1 MKTKNIFLTVALGVG
16 ALTFSSCSDYLNV
29 DRYFND
35 RMTEEKLFE
44 DKKYSEQWLAGVY
57 THLLGP
63 NDDVCSKG
71 NTPHNFSD
79 DMYFGD
85 RNGLYRNLK
94 YGMYDENAFQR
105 SWQECYIG
113 IRDASTFIRNIHVN
127 KDFTQEEIA
136 DYRGQARFLR
146 AYYYWLLL
154 RKYGPIPL
162 IPNDGE
168 MDYTAE
174 YGDLALPRNSYD
186 ECANYIADE
195 MAIAAGELAT
205 TRTNSDINRATRGA
219 ALALRAKVLLY
230 AASPLANGNTE
241 MADLTDDKGNALISQ
256 EYDESKWARA
266 AAAAKDVM
274 ELDIYRLY
282 VANRR
287 YNNDGGQAYPET
299 LMPPITDD
307 NREYSENEWPNG
319 WKNIDPFESYRS
331 IFNGDLQPTANP
343 ELIFT
348 RGVNTRKEGEVDPE
362 KVMTEDVQVMV
373 QHQMPFQM
381 GGYNCHGITLKQCDA
396 YYMNDGSDIPGKDDC
411 LGRGDGSSRVTGFVT
426 EENKDQYKP
435 LPVGV
440 SLQYANREPRFYAS
454 VAYNGSVWEMTT
466 SYDEDKRFYRAWYYH
481 GSENGKLAQSPDL
494 YLRTGIGVKKFYNPQ
509 DSYQNGGR
517 IIPKTE
523 PAIRYAEVL
532 LIYAEALNELSNS
545 YEIPS
550 WDGSKT
556 HTIKRDEAEMA
567 KGIEPIRIR
576 AGVPNYKAEV
586 YHSKDLF
593 RKALKRERQI
603 ELFAE
608 GHRYYDLRRWKDAP
622 EEEATMM
629 YGCNTNIGE
638 NNRDLFY
645 IPTVIPSM
653 PSVFTKKMYFWPISH
668 DELKKNSRLTQNPG
682 WTYYD

>member
-1 MKTKNIFLTVALGVG
+1 MKIKNILLTAALGVS
-16 ALTFSSCSDYLNV
+16 ALAFSSCSDYLNV

-57 THLLGP
+57 THLLGC

-85 RNGLYRNLK
+85 RSGLYRNLK
-94 YGMYDENAFQR
+94 YGMYDEGAFQR
-105 SWQECYIG
+105 SWKECYIG

-174 YGDLALPRNSYD
+174 YEDLALPRNSYD
-186 ECANYIADE
+186 ECADYIADE
-195 MAIAAGELAT
+195 MAIAAGELAI

-241 MADLTDDKGNALISQ
+241 MADLTDDKGNILISQ

-274 ELDIYRLY
+274 DLDIYHLY
-282 VANRR
+282 VASRR

-299 LMPPITDD
+299 IIPPVTDE

-331 IFNGDLQPTANP
+331 IFNGDVQPKANS

-348 RGVNTRKEGEVDPE
+348 RGVNTRKEGDFDGF
-362 KVMTEDVQVMV
+362 MTEDVETMVM
-373 QHQMPFQM
+373 HQMPFQM

-396 YYMNDGSDIPGKDDC
+396 YYMNDGSDVPGKDDC
-411 LGRGDGSSRVTGFVT
+411 LGRGDGSSRITGFVT

-435 LPVGV
+435 LPTGV

-454 VAYNGSVWEMTT
+454 VAYNGSIWEMTT

-494 YLRTGIGVKKFYNPQ
+494 YLRTGIGIKKFYNPQ

-545 YEIPS
+545 YEIAS

-556 HTIKRDEAEMA
+556 YTIKRDEAEMK

-586 YHSKDLF
+586 YNNKDLF

-638 NNRDLFY
+638 NNRDMFY

-653 PSVFTKKMYFWPISH
+653 PSVFTKKMYFGLS
-668 DELKKNSRLTQNPG
+668 LMMN
-682 WTYYD
+682 

>member
-1 MKTKNIFLTVALGVG
+1 MKTKNIFLTVALGIG
-16 ALTFSSCSDYLNV
+16 TFAFSSCSDYLNV

-44 DKKYSEQWLAGVY
+44 DKTYSEQWLAGVY
-57 THLLGP
+57 THLLGC

-85 RNGLYRNLK
+85 RSGLYRNLK
-94 YGMYDENAFQR
+94 YGMYDEGAFQR
-105 SWQECYIG
+105 SWKECYIG
-113 IRDASTFIRNIHVN
+113 IRDASTLIRNIHMN
-127 KDFTQEEIA
+127 KDFSSKEIA

-174 YGDLALPRNSYD
+174 YGDLAIPRNSYD
-186 ECANYIADE
+186 ECANYIAEE
-195 MAIAAGELAT
+195 MAIAAGELET

-274 ELDIYRLY
+274 DLDIYHLY
-282 VANRR
+282 AAPRR

-299 LMPPITDD
+299 VMPPVTDE

-331 IFNGDLQPTANP
+331 IFNGDLQPKANP

-348 RGVNTRKEGEVDPE
+348 RGVNTRKEGEISD
-362 KVMTEDVQVMV
+362 MGLEDIQVMV

-396 YYMNDGSDIPGKDDC
+396 YYMSDGSDVPGKDDC
-411 LGRGDGSSRVTGFVT
+411 LGRGDGSSRITGFVT

-494 YLRTGIGVKKFYNPQ
+494 YLRTGIGVKKFYNPH

-517 IIPKTE
+517 IIHKTE

-532 LIYAEALNELSNS
+532 LIYAEALNELSSS
-545 YEIPS
+545 YEISS

-556 HTIKRDEAEMA
+556 YTIKRDEAEMA

-586 YHSKDLF
+586 YNNKDLF

>member
-1 MKTKNIFLTVALGVG
+1 MKTKNIFLTVALGIG
-16 ALTFSSCSDYLNV
+16 TFAFSSCSDYLNV

-44 DKKYSEQWLAGVY
+44 DKTYSEQWLAGVY
-57 THLLGP
+57 SHLLGC

-85 RNGLYRNLK
+85 RSGLYRSLK
-94 YGMYDENAFQR
+94 YGLYNEGSYQY
-105 SWQECYIG
+105 SWRECYIG

-127 KDFTQEEIA
+127 KDFSTREIA

-154 RKYGPIPL
+154 RKYGPVPL
-162 IPNDGE
+162 LPNNGE

-174 YGDLALPRNSYD
+174 YGDLAIPRNSYD
-186 ECANYIADE
+186 ECANYIAEE
-195 MAIAAGELAT
+195 MAIAAGELET

-274 ELDIYRLY
+274 DLDIYHLY
-282 VANRR
+282 VAPRR

-299 LMPPITDD
+299 IMPPVTNE

-331 IFNGDLQPTANP
+331 IFNGDLQPKANP

-348 RGVNTRKEGEVDPE
+348 RGVNTRKEGDIND
-362 KVMTEDVQVMV
+362 MGLEDVQVMV

-396 YYMNDGSDIPGKDDC
+396 YYMNDGSDVPGKDDC

-556 HTIKRDEAEMA
+556 HTIKRDETEMA
-567 KGIEPIRIR
+567 RGIEPIRIR

-638 NNRDLFY
+638 NNKDMFY

>member
-1 MKTKNIFLTVALGVG
+1 MKTKNIFLTVALGIDTF
-16 ALTFSSCSDYLNV
+16 AFSSCSDYLNV

-44 DKKYSEQWLAGVY
+44 DKTYSEQWLAGVY
-57 THLLGP
+57 SHLLGC

-85 RNGLYRNLK
+85 RSGLYRSLK
-94 YGMYDENAFQR
+94 YGLYNEGSYQY
-105 SWQECYIG
+105 SWRECYIG

-127 KDFTQEEIA
+127 KDFSTREIA

-154 RKYGPIPL
+154 RKYGPVPL
-162 IPNDGE
+162 LPNDGE

-174 YGDLALPRNSYD
+174 YGDLAIPRNSYD
-186 ECANYIADE
+186 ECANYIAEE
-195 MAIAAGELAT
+195 MAIAAGELET

-274 ELDIYRLY
+274 DLDIYHLY
-282 VANRR
+282 VAPRR

-299 LMPPITDD
+299 IMPPVTNE

-331 IFNGDLQPTANP
+331 IFNGDLQPKANP

-348 RGVNTRKEGEVDPE
+348 RGVNTRKEGDIND
-362 KVMTEDVQVMV
+362 MGLEDVQVMV

-396 YYMNDGSDIPGKDDC
+396 YYMNDGSDVPGKDDC
-411 LGRGDGSSRVTGFVT
+411 LGRGDGSSRITGFVT

-494 YLRTGIGVKKFYNPQ
+494 YLRTGIGIKKFYNPQ

-545 YEIPS
+545 YEIAS

-556 HTIKRDEAEMA
+556 YTIKRDEAEMA

-593 RKALKRERQI
+593 RKTLKRERQI

-638 NNRDLFY
+638 NNRDMFY

>member
-1 MKTKNIFLTVALGVG
+1 MKTKNIFLTVTLGIG
-16 ALTFSSCSDYLNV
+16 TFAFSSCSDYLNV

-44 DKKYSEQWLAGVY
+44 DKTYSEQWLAGVY
-57 THLLGP
+57 SHLLGC

-85 RNGLYRNLK
+85 RSGLYRSLK
-94 YGMYDENAFQR
+94 YGLYNEGSYQY
-105 SWQECYIG
+105 SWRECYIG

-127 KDFTQEEIA
+127 KDFSTREIA

-154 RKYGPIPL
+154 RKYGPVPL
-162 IPNDGE
+162 LPNDGE

-174 YGDLALPRNSYD
+174 YGDLAIPRNSYD
-186 ECANYIADE
+186 ECANYIAEE
-195 MAIAAGELAT
+195 MAIAAGELET

-274 ELDIYRLY
+274 DLDIYHLY
-282 VANRR
+282 VAPRR

-299 LMPPITDD
+299 IMPPVTNE

-331 IFNGDLQPTANP
+331 IFNGDLQPKANP

-348 RGVNTRKEGEVDPE
+348 RGVNTRKEGDIND
-362 KVMTEDVQVMV
+362 MGLEDVQVMV

-396 YYMNDGSDIPGKDDC
+396 YYMNDGSDVPGKDDC

-556 HTIKRDEAEMA
+556 HTIKRDETEMA
-567 KGIEPIRIR
+567 RGIEPIRIR

-638 NNRDLFY
+638 NNKDMFY

>member
-1 MKTKNIFLTVALGVG
+1 MKTKNIFLTVALGIG
-16 ALTFSSCSDYLNV
+16 TFAFSSCSDYLNV

-44 DKKYSEQWLAGVY
+44 DKTYSEQWLAGVY
-57 THLLGP
+57 SHLLGC

-85 RNGLYRNLK
+85 RSGLYRSLK
-94 YGMYDENAFQR
+94 YGLYNEGSYQY
-105 SWQECYIG
+105 SWRECYIG

-127 KDFTQEEIA
+127 KDFSTREIA

-154 RKYGPIPL
+154 RKYGPVPL
-162 IPNDGE
+162 LPNDGE

-174 YGDLALPRNSYD
+174 YGDLAIPRNSYD
-186 ECANYIADE
+186 ECANYIAEE
-195 MAIAAGELAT
+195 MAIAAGELET

-274 ELDIYRLY
+274 DLDIYHLY
-282 VANRR
+282 VAPRR

-299 LMPPITDD
+299 IMPPVTNE

-331 IFNGDLQPTANP
+331 IFNGDLQPKANP

-348 RGVNTRKEGEVDPE
+348 RGVNTRKEGDIND
-362 KVMTEDVQVMV
+362 MGLEDVQVMV

-396 YYMNDGSDIPGKDDC
+396 YYMNDGSDVPGKDDC

-494 YLRTGIGVKKFYNPQ
+494 YLRTGIGVKKFYNAQ

>member
-1 MKTKNIFLTVALGVG
+1 MKTKNIFLTVALGIG
-16 ALTFSSCSDYLNV
+16 TFAFSSCSDYLNV

-44 DKKYSEQWLAGVY
+44 DKTYSEQWLAGVY
-57 THLLGP
+57 THLLGC

-85 RNGLYRNLK
+85 RSGLYRNLK
-94 YGMYDENAFQR
+94 YGMYDEGAFQR
-105 SWQECYIG
+105 SWKECYIG
-113 IRDASTFIRNIHVN
+113 IRDASTLIRNIHMN
-127 KDFTQEEIA
+127 KDFSSKEIA

-174 YGDLALPRNSYD
+174 YGDLAIPRNSYD
-186 ECANYIADE
+186 ECANYIAEE
-195 MAIAAGELAT
+195 MAIAAGELET

-274 ELDIYRLY
+274 DLDIYHLY
-282 VANRR
+282 AAPRR

-299 LMPPITDD
+299 VMPPVTDE

-331 IFNGDLQPTANP
+331 IFNGDLQPKANP

-348 RGVNTRKEGEVDPE
+348 RGVNTRKEGEISD
-362 KVMTEDVQVMV
+362 MGLEDIQVMV

-396 YYMNDGSDIPGKDDC
+396 YYMSDGSDVPGKDDC
-411 LGRGDGSSRVTGFVT
+411 LGRGDGSSRITGFVT

-517 IIPKTE
+517 IIHKTE

-532 LIYAEALNELSNS
+532 LIYAEALNELSSS
-545 YEIPS
+545 YEISS

-556 HTIKRDEAEMA
+556 YTIKRDEAEMA

-586 YHSKDLF
+586 YNNKDLF

>member
-1 MKTKNIFLTVALGVG
+1 MKIKNILLTAALGVS
-16 ALTFSSCSDYLNV
+16 ALAFSSCSDYLNV

-57 THLLGP
+57 THLLGC

-85 RNGLYRNLK
+85 RSGLYRNLK
-94 YGMYDENAFQR
+94 YGMYDEGAFQR
-105 SWQECYIG
+105 SWKECYIG

-162 IPNDGE
+162 IPNEGE

-174 YGDLALPRNSYD
+174 YEDLALPRNSYD
-186 ECANYIADE
+186 ECADYIADE
-195 MAIAAGELAT
+195 MAIAAGELAI

-241 MADLTDDKGNALISQ
+241 MADLTDDKGNILISQ

-274 ELDIYRLY
+274 DLDIYHLY
-282 VANRR
+282 VASRR

-299 LMPPITDD
+299 IIPPVTDE

-331 IFNGDLQPTANP
+331 IFNGDVQPKANS

-348 RGVNTRKEGEVDPE
+348 RGVNTRKEGDFDGF
-362 KVMTEDVQVMV
+362 MTEDVETMVM
-373 QHQMPFQM
+373 HQMPFQM

-396 YYMNDGSDIPGKDDC
+396 YYMNDGSDVPGKDDC
-411 LGRGDGSSRVTGFVT
+411 LGRGDGSSRITGFVT

-435 LPVGV
+435 LPTGV

-454 VAYNGSVWEMTT
+454 VAYNGSIWEMTT

-494 YLRTGIGVKKFYNPQ
+494 YLRTGIGIKKFYNPQ

-545 YEIPS
+545 YEIAS

-556 HTIKRDEAEMA
+556 YTIKRDEAEMK

-586 YHSKDLF
+586 YNNKDLF

-638 NNRDLFY
+638 NNRDMFY

>member
-1 MKTKNIFLTVALGVG
+1 MKIKNILLTAALGVS
-16 ALTFSSCSDYLNV
+16 ALAFSSCSDYLNV

-57 THLLGP
+57 THLLGC

-85 RNGLYRNLK
+85 RSGLYRNLK
-94 YGMYDENAFQR
+94 YGMYDEGAFQR
-105 SWQECYIG
+105 SWKECYIG

-174 YGDLALPRNSYD
+174 YEDLALPRNSYD
-186 ECANYIADE
+186 ECADYIADE
-195 MAIAAGELAT
+195 MAIAAGELVI

-241 MADLTDDKGNALISQ
+241 MADLTDDKGNILISQ

-274 ELDIYRLY
+274 DLDIYHLY
-282 VANRR
+282 VASRR

-299 LMPPITDD
+299 IIPPVTDE

-331 IFNGDLQPTANP
+331 IFNGDVQPKANS

-348 RGVNTRKEGEVDPE
+348 RGVNTRKEGDFDGF
-362 KVMTEDVQVMV
+362 MTEDVETMVM
-373 QHQMPFQM
+373 HQMPFQM

-396 YYMNDGSDIPGKDDC
+396 YYMNDGSDVPGKDDC
-411 LGRGDGSSRVTGFVT
+411 LGRGDGSSRITGFVT

-435 LPVGV
+435 LPTGV

-454 VAYNGSVWEMTT
+454 VAYNGSIWEMTT

-494 YLRTGIGVKKFYNPQ
+494 YLRTGIGIKKFYNPQ

-545 YEIPS
+545 YEIAS

-556 HTIKRDEAEMA
+556 YTIKRDEAEMK

-586 YHSKDLF
+586 YNNKDLF

-638 NNRDLFY
+638 NNRDMFY

>member
-1 MKTKNIFLTVALGVG
+1 MKTKNIFLTVALGIG
-16 ALTFSSCSDYLNV
+16 AFAFSSCSYYLNV

-44 DKKYSEQWLAGVY
+44 DKKYSEEWLAGVY
-57 THLLGP
+57 SHLLGC

-85 RNGLYRNLK
+85 RSGLYRSLK
-94 YGMYDENAFQR
+94 YGLYNESSYQF
-105 SWQECYIG
+105 SWRECYIG

-127 KDFTQEEIA
+127 KDFSPKEIA

-162 IPNDGE
+162 LPNDGE

-174 YGDLALPRNSYD
+174 YGDLAIPRNSYD
-186 ECANYIADE
+186 ECANYIAEE
-195 MAIAAGELAT
+195 MAIAAGELET

-241 MADLTDDKGNALISQ
+241 MADLTDDKGNSLISQ

-274 ELDIYRLY
+274 DLDIYQLY

-299 LMPPITDD
+299 IMPPITNE

-331 IFNGDLQPTANP
+331 IFNGDVQPKANP

-348 RGVNTRKEGEVDPE
+348 RGVNTRKEGEISD
-362 KVMTEDVQVMV
+362 MGLEDIQVMV

-396 YYMNDGSDIPGKDDC
+396 YYMSDGSDVPGKDDC

-517 IIPKTE
+517 IIHKTE

-532 LIYAEALNELSNS
+532 LIYAEALNELSSS
-545 YEIPS
+545 YEISS

-556 HTIKRDEAEMA
+556 YTIKRDEAEMA

-586 YHSKDLF
+586 YNNKDLF

>member
-1 MKTKNIFLTVALGVG
+1 MKTKNIFLTVALGIG
-16 ALTFSSCSDYLNV
+16 TFAFSSCSDYLNV

-44 DKKYSEQWLAGVY
+44 DKTYSEQWLAGVY
-57 THLLGP
+57 SHLLGC

-85 RNGLYRNLK
+85 RSGLYRSLK
-94 YGMYDENAFQR
+94 YGLYNEGSYQY
-105 SWQECYIG
+105 SWRECYIG

-127 KDFTQEEIA
+127 KDFSTREIA

-154 RKYGPIPL
+154 RKYGPVPL
-162 IPNDGE
+162 LPNDGE

-174 YGDLALPRNSYD
+174 YGDLAIPRNSYD
-186 ECANYIADE
+186 ECANYIAEE
-195 MAIAAGELAT
+195 MAIAAGELET

-274 ELDIYRLY
+274 DLDIYHLY
-282 VANRR
+282 VAPRR

-299 LMPPITDD
+299 IMPPVTNE

-331 IFNGDLQPTANP
+331 IFNGDLQPKANP

-348 RGVNTRKEGEVDPE
+348 RGVNTRKEGDIND
-362 KVMTEDVQVMV
+362 MGLEDVQVMV

-396 YYMNDGSDIPGKDDC
+396 YYMNDGSDVPGKDDC
-411 LGRGDGSSRVTGFVT
+411 LGRGDGSSRITGFVT

-494 YLRTGIGVKKFYNPQ
+494 YLRTGIGIKKFYNPQ

-545 YEIPS
+545 YEIAS

-556 HTIKRDEAEMA
+556 YTIKRDEAEMA

-593 RKALKRERQI
+593 RKTLKRERQI

-638 NNRDLFY
+638 NNRDMFY

>member
-1 MKTKNIFLTVALGVG
+1 MKTKNIFLITAWGVCALLV
-16 ALTFSSCSDYLNV
+16 SSCSDYLNV
-29 DRYFND
+29 DRYFKD

-44 DKKYSEQWLAGVY
+44 DKKYSEQWLTGVY
-57 THLLGP
+57 SHLIGS
-63 NDDVCSKG
+63 NEDVCSKG
-71 NTPHNFSD
+71 YTPHNFSD

-85 RNGLYRNLK
+85 RNGLYRKLK
-94 YGMYDENAFQR
+94 YGLYSESDFQD
-105 SWQECYIG
+105 SWRECYIG
-113 IRDASTFIRNIHVN
+113 IRDASTFIRCIHVN
-127 KDFTQEEIA
+127 KDLTEEEIA

-154 RKYGPIPL
+154 RKYGPIPI

-174 YGDLALPRNSYD
+174 YQDLALPRNSYD
-186 ECANYIADE
+186 ECAEYIADE
-195 MAIAAGELAT
+195 MAKAAGEMYD
-205 TRTNSDINRATRGA
+205 TRTNREINRTTKGA

-230 AASPLANGNTE
+230 AASPLANGNKE
-241 MADLTDDKGNALISQ
+241 MSDLKDDQGRVLIAQ

-274 ELDIYRLY
+274 EMNRYQLY
-282 VANRR
+282 VADRR
-287 YNNDGGQAYPET
+287 YNNDGGLAYPET
-299 LMPPITDD
+299 IMPPVTEKTEKYAESD
-307 NREYSENEWPNG
+307 WPDG

-331 IFNGDLQPTANP
+331 LFNGDLQATANP

-348 RGVNTRKEGEVDPE
+348 RGVNTRKKG
-362 KVMTEDVQVMV
+362 EDVQTMV
-373 QHQMPFQM
+373 DHQMPYQM

-396 YYMNDGSDIPGKDDC
+396 YYMNDGKDVSGKDDC
-411 LGRGDGSSRVTGFVT
+411 LGRGDGSKRVTGYVT
-426 EENKDQYKP
+426 DENKDQYKP

-454 VAYNGSVWEMTT
+454 VAYNGSIWEMTT
-466 SYDEDKRFYRAWYYH
+466 SYDQDKRYYQAWYYH
-481 GSENGKLAQSPDL
+481 GSENGKLAQAPDL
-494 YLRTGIGVKKFYNPQ
+494 YLRTGIGVKKFYDPQ
-509 DSYQNGGR
+509 DSKQSGGR
-517 IIPKTE
+517 IIPKYDT
-523 PAIRYAEVL
+523 AIRYAEVL
-532 LIYAEALNELSNS
+532 LIYAEALNELSGS
-545 YEIPS
+545 YDIPS

-556 HTIKRDEAEMA
+556 YTIRRDEAEMS

-576 AGVPNYKAEV
+576 AGLPNYDDNV
-586 YHSKDLF
+586 YADKDLF

-622 EEEATMM
+622 DEEATMM
-629 YGCNTNIGE
+629 YGCNTNISE
-638 NNRDLFY
+638 NNRDMFY

>member
-1 MKTKNIFLTVALGVG
+1 MKIKNILLTAALGVS
-16 ALTFSSCSDYLNV
+16 ALAFSSCSDYLNV

-57 THLLGP
+57 THLLGC

-85 RNGLYRNLK
+85 RSGLYRNLK
-94 YGMYDENAFQR
+94 YGMYDEGAFQR
-105 SWQECYIG
+105 SWKECYIG

-174 YGDLALPRNSYD
+174 YEDLALPRNSYD
-186 ECANYIADE
+186 ECADYIADE
-195 MAIAAGELAT
+195 MAIAAGELAI

-241 MADLTDDKGNALISQ
+241 MADLTDDKGNILISQ

-274 ELDIYRLY
+274 DLDIYHLY
-282 VANRR
+282 VASRR

-299 LMPPITDD
+299 IIPPVTDE

-331 IFNGDLQPTANP
+331 IFNGDVQPKANS

-348 RGVNTRKEGEVDPE
+348 RGVNTRKEGDFDGF
-362 KVMTEDVQVMV
+362 MTEDVETMVM
-373 QHQMPFQM
+373 HQMPFQM

-396 YYMNDGSDIPGKDDC
+396 YYMNDGSDVPGKDDC
-411 LGRGDGSSRVTGFVT
+411 LGRGDGSSRITGFVT

-435 LPVGV
+435 LPTGV

-454 VAYNGSVWEMTT
+454 VAYNGSIWEMTT

-494 YLRTGIGVKKFYNPQ
+494 YLRTGIGIKKFYNPQ
-509 DSYQNGGR
+509 DSYQNGSR

-545 YEIPS
+545 YEIAS

-556 HTIKRDEAEMA
+556 YTIKRDEAEMK

-586 YHSKDLF
+586 YNNKDLF

-638 NNRDLFY
+638 NNRDMFY

>member
-1 MKTKNIFLTVALGVG
+1 MKTKNIFLTVALGIG
-16 ALTFSSCSDYLNV
+16 TFAFSSCSDYLNV

-44 DKKYSEQWLAGVY
+44 DKTYSEQWLAGVY
-57 THLLGP
+57 SHLLGC

-85 RNGLYRNLK
+85 RSGLYRSLK
-94 YGMYDENAFQR
+94 YGLYNEGSYQF
-105 SWQECYIG
+105 SWRECYIG

-127 KDFTQEEIA
+127 KDFSTREIA

-154 RKYGPIPL
+154 RKYGPVPL
-162 IPNDGE
+162 LPNDGE

-174 YGDLALPRNSYD
+174 YGDLAIPRNSYD
-186 ECANYIADE
+186 ECANYIAEE
-195 MAIAAGELAT
+195 MAIAAGELET

-274 ELDIYRLY
+274 DLDIYHLY
-282 VANRR
+282 VAPRR

-299 LMPPITDD
+299 IMPPVTNE

-331 IFNGDLQPTANP
+331 IFNGDLQPKANP

-348 RGVNTRKEGEVDPE
+348 RGVNTRKEGDIND
-362 KVMTEDVQVMV
+362 MGLEDVQVMV

-396 YYMNDGSDIPGKDDC
+396 YYMNDGSDVPGKDDC

-435 LPVGV
+435 LPAGV

-638 NNRDLFY
+638 NNRDMFY

>member
-1 MKTKNIFLTVALGVG
+1 MKIKNILLTAALGVS
-16 ALTFSSCSDYLNV
+16 ALAFSSCSDYLNV

-57 THLLGP
+57 THLLGC

-85 RNGLYRNLK
+85 RSGLYRNLK
-94 YGMYDENAFQR
+94 YGMYDEGAFQR
-105 SWQECYIG
+105 SWKECYIG

-174 YGDLALPRNSYD
+174 YEDLALPRNSYD
-186 ECANYIADE
+186 ECADYIADE
-195 MAIAAGELAT
+195 MAIAAGELAI

-241 MADLTDDKGNALISQ
+241 MADLTDDKGNILISQ

-274 ELDIYRLY
+274 DLDIYHLY
-282 VANRR
+282 VASRR

-299 LMPPITDD
+299 IIPPVTDE

-331 IFNGDLQPTANP
+331 IFNGDVQPKANS

-348 RGVNTRKEGEVDPE
+348 RGVNTRKEGDFDGF
-362 KVMTEDVQVMV
+362 MTEDVETMVM
-373 QHQMPFQM
+373 HQMPFQM

-396 YYMNDGSDIPGKDDC
+396 YYMNDGSDVPGKDDC
-411 LGRGDGSSRVTGFVT
+411 LGRGDGSSRITGFVT

-435 LPVGV
+435 LPTGV

-454 VAYNGSVWEMTT
+454 VAYNGSIWEMTT

-494 YLRTGIGVKKFYNPQ
+494 YLRTGIGIKKFYNPQ

-545 YEIPS
+545 YEIAS

-556 HTIKRDEAEMA
+556 YTIKRDEAEMK

-586 YHSKDLF
+586 YNNKDLF

-638 NNRDLFY
+638 NNRDMFY

-653 PSVFTKKMYFWPISH
+653 PSVFTKKMYF
-668 DELKKNSRLTQNPG
+668 
-682 WTYYD
+682 

>member
-1 MKTKNIFLTVALGVG
+1 MKTKNIFLTVALGIG
-16 ALTFSSCSDYLNV
+16 TFAFSSCSDYLNV

-44 DKKYSEQWLAGVY
+44 DKTYSEQWLAGVY
-57 THLLGP
+57 SHLLGC

-85 RNGLYRNLK
+85 RSGLYRSLK
-94 YGMYDENAFQR
+94 YGLYNEGSYQY
-105 SWQECYIG
+105 SWRECYIG

-127 KDFTQEEIA
+127 KDFSTREIA

-154 RKYGPIPL
+154 RKYGPVPL
-162 IPNDGE
+162 LPNDGE

-174 YGDLALPRNSYD
+174 YGDLAIPRNSYD
-186 ECANYIADE
+186 ECANYIAEE
-195 MAIAAGELAT
+195 MAIAAGELET

-274 ELDIYRLY
+274 DLDIYHLY
-282 VANRR
+282 VAPRR

-299 LMPPITDD
+299 IMPPVTNE

-331 IFNGDLQPTANP
+331 IFNGDLQPKANP

-348 RGVNTRKEGEVDPE
+348 RGVNTRKEGDIND
-362 KVMTEDVQVMV
+362 MGLEDVQVMV

-396 YYMNDGSDIPGKDDC
+396 YYINDGSDVPGKDDC

>member
-1 MKTKNIFLTVALGVG
+1 MKTKNIFLTVALGVSVL
-16 ALTFSSCSDYLNV
+16 AFSSCSDYLNV

-57 THLLGP
+57 SRLLGC

-71 NTPHNFSD
+71 NSPHNFSD

-85 RNGLYRNLK
+85 RSGLYRNLK
-94 YGMYDENAFQR
+94 YGMYNEGAFQKT
-105 SWQECYIG
+105 WEQCYIG

-127 KDFTQEEIA
+127 KDYSQEEIA
-136 DYRGQARFLR
+136 DNRGQARFVR
-146 AYYYWLLL
+146 AYCYWLLL

-241 MADLTDDKGNALISQ
+241 MADLTDDKGNNLISQ
-256 EYDESKWARA
+256 EYNESKWAKA

-274 ELDIYRLY
+274 DMDIYQLY
-282 VANRR
+282 VAPRR

-299 LMPPITDD
+299 IMPPVTDE

-331 IFNGDLQPTANP
+331 IFNGDLQPKSNP

-348 RGVNTRKEGEVDPE
+348 RGVNTRKEGDINGF
-362 KVMTEDVQVMV
+362 MTEDVEVMV

-381 GGYNCHGITLKQCDA
+381 GGYNCHGMTLKQCDA
-396 YYMNDGSDIPGKDDC
+396 YYMNDGSDVPGKDDC
-411 LGRGDGSSRVTGFVT
+411 LGHGDGTSRITGFVT

-435 LPVGV
+435 LPVGT

-466 SYDEDKRFYRAWYYH
+466 SYDEDKRYYRAWYYH

-494 YLRTGIGVKKFYNPQ
+494 YLRTGIGIKKFYNPQ

-517 IIPKTE
+517 IIHKTE

-532 LIYAEALNELSNS
+532 LIYAEALNELSGS
-545 YEIPS
+545 YEVSS

-556 HTIKRDEAEMA
+556 YTIKRDEAEMA

-586 YHSKDLF
+586 YNNKDLF

-668 DELKKNSRLTQNPG
+668 DELKRNSRLTQNPG

>member
-1 MKTKNIFLTVALGVG
+1 ML
-16 ALTFSSCSDYLNV
+16 
-29 DRYFND
+29 
-35 RMTEEKLFE
+35 
-44 DKKYSEQWLAGVY
+44 
-57 THLLGP
+57 
-63 NDDVCSKG
+63 
-71 NTPHNFSD
+71 
-79 DMYFGD
+79 
-85 RNGLYRNLK
+85 
-94 YGMYDENAFQR
+94 
-105 SWQECYIG
+105 
-113 IRDASTFIRNIHVN
+113 
-127 KDFTQEEIA
+127 
-136 DYRGQARFLR
+136 
-146 AYYYWLLL
+146 
-154 RKYGPIPL
+154 
-162 IPNDGE
+162 PNDGE

-174 YGDLALPRNSYD
+174 YGDLAIPRNSYD
-186 ECANYIADE
+186 ECANYIAEE
-195 MAIAAGELAT
+195 MAIAAGELET

-241 MADLTDDKGNALISQ
+241 MADLTDDKGNSLISQ

-274 ELDIYRLY
+274 DLDIYQLY

-299 LMPPITDD
+299 IMPPITNE

-331 IFNGDLQPTANP
+331 IFNGDVQPKANP

-348 RGVNTRKEGEVDPE
+348 RGVNTRKEGEISD
-362 KVMTEDVQVMV
+362 MGLEDIQVMV

-396 YYMNDGSDIPGKDDC
+396 YYMSDGSDVPGKDDC

-481 GSENGKLAQSPDL
+481 GLENGKLAQSPDL

-517 IIPKTE
+517 IIHKTE

-532 LIYAEALNELSNS
+532 LIYAEALNELSSS
-545 YEIPS
+545 YEISS

-556 HTIKRDEAEMA
+556 YTIKRDEAEMA

-586 YHSKDLF
+586 YNNKDLF

>member
-1 MKTKNIFLTVALGVG
+1 MKTKNIFLTVALGIG
-16 ALTFSSCSDYLNV
+16 TFAFSSCSDYLNV

-44 DKKYSEQWLAGVY
+44 DKTYSEQWLAGVY
-57 THLLGP
+57 SHLLGC

-85 RNGLYRNLK
+85 RSGLYRSLK
-94 YGMYDENAFQR
+94 YGLYNEGSYQF
-105 SWQECYIG
+105 SWRECYIG

-127 KDFTQEEIA
+127 KDFSTREIA

-154 RKYGPIPL
+154 RKYGPVPL
-162 IPNDGE
+162 LPNDGE

-174 YGDLALPRNSYD
+174 YGDLAIPRNSYD
-186 ECANYIADE
+186 ECANYIAEE
-195 MAIAAGELAT
+195 MAIAAGELET

-274 ELDIYRLY
+274 DLDIYHLY
-282 VANRR
+282 VAPRR

-299 LMPPITDD
+299 IMPPVTNE

-331 IFNGDLQPTANP
+331 IFNGDLQPKANP

-348 RGVNTRKEGEVDPE
+348 RGVNTRKEGDIND
-362 KVMTEDVQVMV
+362 MGLEDVQVMV

-396 YYMNDGSDIPGKDDC
+396 YYMNDGSDVPGKDDC

-435 LPVGV
+435 LPAGV

-608 GHRYYDLRRWKDAP
+608 GKRYYDLRRWKDA
-622 EEEATMM
+622 EVEEAMPV
-629 YGCNTNIGE
+629 YGCYTFMSNANKG
-638 NNRDLFY
+638 LFHTPVP
-645 IPTVIPSM
+645 ISNLSATFSP
-653 PSVFTKKMYFWPISH
+653 KMYFWPIKHS
-668 DELKKNSRLTQNPG
+668 ELKRNKLLTQNPG
-682 WTYYD
+682 WTYND

>member
-1 MKTKNIFLTVALGVG
+1 MKIKNILLTAALGVS
-16 ALTFSSCSDYLNV
+16 ALAFSSCSDYLNV

-57 THLLGP
+57 THLLGC

-85 RNGLYRNLK
+85 RSGLYRNLK
-94 YGMYDENAFQR
+94 YGMYDEGAFQR
-105 SWQECYIG
+105 SWKECYIG

-174 YGDLALPRNSYD
+174 YEDLALPRNSYD
-186 ECANYIADE
+186 ECADYIADE
-195 MAIAAGELAT
+195 MAIAAGELAI

-241 MADLTDDKGNALISQ
+241 MADLTDDKGNILISQ

-274 ELDIYRLY
+274 DLDIYHLY
-282 VANRR
+282 VASRR

-299 LMPPITDD
+299 IIPPVTDE

-331 IFNGDLQPTANP
+331 IFNGDVQPKANS

-348 RGVNTRKEGEVDPE
+348 RGVNTRKEGDFDGF
-362 KVMTEDVQVMV
+362 MTEDVETMVM
-373 QHQMPFQM
+373 HQMPFQM

-396 YYMNDGSDIPGKDDC
+396 YYMNDGSDVPGKDDC
-411 LGRGDGSSRVTGFVT
+411 LGRGDGSSRITGFVT

-435 LPVGV
+435 LPTGV

-454 VAYNGSVWEMTT
+454 VAYNGSIWEMTT

-494 YLRTGIGVKKFYNPQ
+494 YLRTGIGIKKFYNPQ

-545 YEIPS
+545 YEIAS

-556 HTIKRDEAEMA
+556 YTIKRDEAEMK
-567 KGIEPIRIR
+567 KGIEPIRVR

-586 YHSKDLF
+586 YNNKDLF

-638 NNRDLFY
+638 NNRDMFY